1 MQFDPDHLN
10 ALAHI
15 LRRGSFELAAE
26 ELSVTPSAIS
36 QRIRALEDR
45 VGAVLINRGTPCSAT
60 PAGARIAKHAEDIGL
75 LEAQLARDL
84 GLAGRPQPTILRIAV
99 NADSL
104 ATWFLPALAQVDD
117 ILFELVIDDEGHS
130 ADWLKRGDVSAAVTA
145 LPKPAAGCNSYPL
158 GALRYLATASPDF
171 RTRWFANG
179 VTPET
184 ASRAPCLVYSAK
196 DSLQRAWLLQHLG
209 TTISPPAH
217 VIPSTQAFIDAAQLG
232 LGWGMNPEA
241 LVASA
246 IRNGSLV
253 TLPQAAPLD
262 VELNWQVSRIMSA
275 PLAPMTQAVR
285 RAAAAG
291 LLPAA

>member
-60 PAGARIAKHAEDIGL
+60 PTGARIAKHAEDIGL

-84 GLAGRPQPTILRIAV
+84 GLHGQPRPTVLRIAV

-104 ATWFLPALAQVDD
+104 STWFLPALAQVDGV
-117 ILFELVIDDEGHS
+117 LFDLVIDDEGHS

-145 LPKPAAGCNSYPL
+145 LPKPAAGCNAYPL
-158 GALRYLATASPDF
+158 GALRYFATASPGF
-171 RTRWFANG
+171 MARWFAGG
-179 VTPET
+179 VTRET
-184 ASRAPCLVYSAK
+184 AARAPCLTYSSK
-196 DSLQRAWLLQHLG
+196 DSLQRAWLDQHLG
-209 TTISPPAH
+209 AGLHPPAH
-217 VIPSTQAFIDAAQLG
+217 VMPSTQAFIDAARLG

-241 LVASA
+241 LLGPALHD
-246 IRNGSLV
+246 GSLV
-253 TLPQAAPLD
+253 TLLEAAPLD
-262 VELNWQVSRIMSA
+262 VELNWQVSRIMA
-275 PLAPMTQAVR
+275 TPLAPLTQAVR
-285 RAAAAG
+285 RAAATG
-291 LLPAA
+291 LRPAA